1 MSRDG
6 ARICL
11 LFFEGG
17 VQKNMWGLM
26 QLKHLVG
33 MRAFNSKGWG
43 GVLLYLVIRSQYE
56 LLSYTGFI

>member
-1 MSRDG
+1 M
-6 ARICL
+6 
-11 LFFEGG
+11 
-17 VQKNMWGLM
+17 QKNMWGLM